1 MASTRNALVFD
12 IETVADLTPDNR
24 DAVAALAAHREQMS
38 PEHYGALCP
47 PLARVV
53 CIAWLALDSEQMGVL
68 ADATLCPHSM
78 PESVSVTDGRPQSA
92 GLRPWPL
99 QPCDGERDLL
109 RTFGTLLERHC
120 QQPNAQLATFN
131 GRGFDLPVLV
141 HRGIRHGVSEGRS
154 LLLRAAREARFNPV
168 LHLDL
173 MEAVTFGGASP
184 RWPLAAYAIGYGYA
198 SPKHDMEGS
207 QVGAAVQAG
216 RIVEVARYCAGD
228 VIATAHIYRA
238 LPRTMTAGGNPR

>member
-1 MASTRNALVFD
+1 MATTRNALVFD

-24 DAVAALAAHREQMS
+24 AAVAALAAQRDQMA

-53 CIAWLALDSEQMGVL
+53 CIAWLALDADRMGALMDVS
-68 ADATLCPHSM
+68 LCPQSP
-78 PESVSVTDGRPQSA
+78 PESISVTDGRQQA
-92 GLRPWPL
+92 AQVRACPL
-99 QPCDGERDLL
+99 QACDGERDLL
-109 RTFGTLLERHC
+109 RAFGTLVERHC

-141 HRGIRHGVSEGRS
+141 HRAIRHGVSEGRT
-154 LLLRAAREARFNPV
+154 LLLRAARENRFNPV

-173 MEAVTFGGASP
+173 MEAVTFSGASP
-184 RWPLAAYAIGYGYA
+184 RWPMAAYAIGYGYA
-198 SPKHDMEGS
+198 SPKQDMDGS
-207 QVGAAVQAG
+207 QVGPAVQEG
-216 RIVEVARYCAGD
+216 RIVDVVRYCAAD

-238 LPRTMTAGGNPR
+238 LPAAMTAGGTPR